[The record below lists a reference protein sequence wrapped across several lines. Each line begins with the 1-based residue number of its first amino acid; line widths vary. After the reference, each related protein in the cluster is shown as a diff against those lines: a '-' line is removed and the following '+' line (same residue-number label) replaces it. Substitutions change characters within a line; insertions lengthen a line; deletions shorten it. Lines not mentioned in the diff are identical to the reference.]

1 MNKITLLS
9 FMLSFLIVAAGCG
22 SQAGGNASSA
32 QATATTTK
40 PTTAADAP
48 ASVTAGPS
56 SATANSTTPLQ
67 QARVPAQDISA
78 LPVLYYHSV
87 NVEQDNELC
96 MPPNQ
101 LREQMNYLK
110 EHGYQTISPAQMAS
124 FLKGEGTLPEHPVLI
139 TFDDGYANNYT
150 DAYPILQEF
159 GFTATV
165 FMISGALDSSG
176 FLSTRQIQ
184 ELSTNGWTIG
194 GHTKNHEHLPQLDAA
209 RQAQEMRDSKA
220 VLEQKLG
227 RPVSVFA
234 YPYGEYNAQVKKAVQ
249 DDGYALAFT
258 TERGWV
264 KQGADPLLLHRV
276 YCYAHMGL
284 QEFQRRIQNPNY

>member
-1 MNKITLLS
+1 MKRITLLS
-9 FMLSFLIVAAGCG
+9 FMLSILIVATGCG
-22 SQAGGNASSA
+22 SQAGENASSA
-32 QATATTTK
+32 QATMAK
-40 PTTAADAP
+40 PTPAADAP
-48 ASVTAGPS
+48 ASVSVGPS
-56 SATANSTTPLQ
+56 SATSNSTTPLQ

-87 NVEQDNELC
+87 KVEQGNELC

-124 FLKGEGTLPEHPVLI
+124 FLKGEGILPEHPVLI

-150 DAYPILQEF
+150 DAYPILKEF

-209 RQAQEMRDSKA
+209 HQAQEMKDSKA

-258 TERGWV
+258 TERGWA

-276 YCYAHMGL
+276 YLYANMGL
-284 QEFQRRIQNPNY
+284 QEFQRRIENPNY